1 MDKFDC
7 MNQNLKKTKTSAKSP
22 MLHRSWHED
31 RSLCLGGAGISIAI
45 ALAVF
50 QVHAGK
56 TTDNLKVLQGYELTL
71 TCALCAAALWTALWQ
86 MGDTYAYWES
96 KKPEKVQAYSR
107 EKWGIPIFAF
117 AIAFLIVA
125 ILTLLLA
132 SSLVG
137 AVVFMFVV
145 AFALMVVF
153 KHAAEMKKMM
163 AD

>member
-1 MDKFDC
+1 
-7 MNQNLKKTKTSAKSP
+7 MNQNLKKRKTSAKSP

-56 TTDNLKVLQGYELTL
+56 TTDNVLVLNCYELSL
-71 TCALCAAALWTALWQ
+71 SLAVCAAALWTVLWQ
-86 MGDTYAYWES
+86 MGDTYAFWES

-107 EKWGIPIFAF
+107 DKRGSPLFFCATVCLIGAIFS
-117 AIAFLIVA
+117 
-125 ILTLLLA
+125 LLLA
-132 SSLVG
+132 SSLRG
-137 AVVFMFVV
+137 ALVFVV
-145 AFALMVVF
+145 VVIFASLVVL
-153 KHAAEMKKMM
+153 KHATEMEKMM